1 MISPSN
7 IGCLLKKSPNLESL
21 SVTGLNW
28 NELPPEDATALIL
41 PPHGPT
47 LLNVTDIL
55 LRDLSISDKGIK
67 YLSLLL
73 QHSVSLQFV
82 SAVM

>member
-1 MISPSN
+1 MPSE
-7 IGCLLKKSPNLESL
+7 KVTYLESL